1 MQPIDEYI
9 ERLEDSIILDSMR
22 LLAHGSSV
30 DPWISSL
37 DSSNSALAEGLYLIA
52 DGSGV
57 FMLVQS
63 KEAET
68 VAFVFDKHEVQEVQV
83 RLRGAATLKL
93 QSSNFLPLEWRSL
106 LLSLDP
112 RVPPGAVMDWL
123 EYLQDLVKFCR

>member
-1 MQPIDEYI
+1 
-9 ERLEDSIILDSMR
+9 
-22 LLAHGSSV
+22 
-30 DPWISSL
+30 
-37 DSSNSALAEGLYLIA
+37 
-52 DGSGV
+52 
-57 FMLVQS
+57 MLVQS

-68 VAFVFDKHEVQEVQV
+68 VASVFDKHEVQEVQV

-93 QSSNFLPLEWRSL
+93 QSSTFLPLEWRSL